1 MKSVTSLLPGIG
13 LALCL
18 AWAGAARAQTNAVSA
33 PPNEVLPEITNEP
46 AVDPGLA
53 ETNLPPPEVLPEEE
67 TPPAAGEEEA
77 VPAPVKAAPVRQ
89 GAQMRGPFG
98 AAGSARFGVRRN
110 ATSVAGPKT
119 REVPPEVWRRRLEF
133 GINTARGNSDVLR
146 YDGALSAEKETERNT
161 YFLKASGRYGESDG
175 NTDTQSAAAEA
186 RAQHLL
192 TARVYGAAAADA
204 YHDDIAD
211 LAYRAQASL
220 SLGRHFIRTERTVF
234 SAEAGPGCVAEDKGG
249 ERDAFLAARLGQYLE
264 FQLAPTLRV
273 WESVEYVQNLGEADV
288 FFVNAETGLETVLLA
303 DLGLRFTIEDRYDHR
318 PAEGK
323 EANDLLTTTAL
334 VWRF

>member
-1 MKSVTSLLPGIG
+1 MKSVSSLLPGIG

-18 AWAGAARAQTNAVSA
+18 AWAGTAWAETNDVSA
-33 PPNEVLPEITNEP
+33 APNEVLPEITNEP
-46 AVDPGLA
+46 AGDPGLA

-67 TPPAAGEEEA
+67 IPPAAGEDET
-77 VPAPVKAAPVRQ
+77 PAPAKLAPVRQ

-110 ATSVAGPKT
+110 ATSVARPKA
-119 REVPPEVWRRRLEF
+119 RDVPPDAWRRRLEF

-146 YDGALSAEKETERNT
+146 CDGALSAEKKTERNT

-175 NTDTQSAAAEA
+175 DIDTQSAAAEA

-220 SLGRHFIRTERTVF
+220 SLGRHFIRTERTVL

-273 WESVEYVQNLGEADV
+273 WESVEYVQNLGEAAV
-288 FFVNAETGLETVLLA
+288 FFVNSEVGLETVLLA
-303 DLGLRFTIEDRYDHR
+303 DLGLRFTIEDRYDHQ